1 MTKADKLLIEFK
13 QAKKS
18 YLWSDPVNL
27 LKVLGFEQF
36 EGSGSRVRFIKDD
49 LQIRLHKPHPQK
61 EIKAYVIKQVK
72 ETLIAEGLL

>member
-1 MTKADKLLIEFK
+1 MTKADNLLIEFK

-18 YLWSDPVNL
+18 YSWPDLANL
-27 LKVLGFEQF
+27 LKSLGFEQF
-36 EGSGSRVRFIKDD
+36 EGAGSPVRFIKDD
-49 LQIRLHKPHPQK
+49 IQIRLHKPHPQK

>member
-18 YLWSDPVNL
+18 YLWSDLVNL
-27 LKVLGFEQF
+27 LNALGFEQF
-36 EGSGSRVRFIKDD
+36 EGAGSRVRFIKDS

-72 ETLIAEGLL
+72 ELLIAEGLL

>member
-18 YLWSDPVNL
+18 YLWSDLVNL

-36 EGSGSRVRFIKDD
+36 EGAGSRVRFIKDD